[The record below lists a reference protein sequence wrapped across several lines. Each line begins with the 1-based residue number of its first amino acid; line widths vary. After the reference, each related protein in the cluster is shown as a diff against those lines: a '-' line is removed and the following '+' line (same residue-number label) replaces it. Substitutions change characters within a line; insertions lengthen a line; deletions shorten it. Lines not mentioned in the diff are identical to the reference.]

1 MDNDSSER
9 VDSKIGVPVAGFFA
23 RAKRTMRQKRQN
35 EPMVFYLYFIL
46 RALVLITLVRSAF
59 IGHYEHMM
67 LCVLTLV
74 LLLVPS
80 FLEHTLDI
88 ELPDLLESIIL
99 LFIFA
104 AEILGEIDAFYISIP
119 FWDTILHTTWGFMC
133 AGIGFALFD
142 ILNRSENSS
151 IHLTPLYMAVSA
163 VAFSM
168 CIGACWEIFEYFADC
183 FIGVDMQKDTLVQA
197 INTVWLDPTNSNVT
211 IPVRDIVSS
220 QITLASGEVISIP
233 GGLPRHR
240 YSRHHGRPDREP
252 HRCARVRCAWLRVRE
267 DARQQLLCG
276 AFHPARAQAR
286 VRGCGQGRFL
296 GGIGCSMINEAIHR
310 TLR

>member
-1 MDNDSSER
+1 MDNDSNER
-9 VDSKIGVPVAGFFA
+9 LDSKIGVPVAGFFA
-23 RAKRTMRQKRQN
+23 RAKQTMRQKRQN

-233 GGLPRHR
+233 GGYLDIGIHDTMADLIVNLIGALVFAVLGFAYVKTRDNNSFAARFIP
-240 YSRHHGRPDREP
+240 
-252 HRCARVRCAWLRVRE
+252 RVRKRV
-267 DARQQLLCG
+267 
-276 AFHPARAQAR
+276 
-286 VRGCGQGRFL
+286 
-296 GGIGCSMINEAIHR
+296 SEAVGKAGSSAE
-310 TLR
+310 